1 MKPPDIAALPPH
13 IVNGETYGPQFDL
26 LFRKYGIREMI
37 YTSSEGEEK
46 LFPEYFPLPSSRRL
60 HQGGPASRRVADTF
74 HKIAFDPAR
83 KSADL
88 MGSFNAGWADM
99 GLHPET
105 FWLGYATAAAAAWHP
120 GSPDSAES
128 VAAFQELEFRAQRSR
143 AHSRPVAKPTG
154 SQLERAAGAK
164 MAPPRTAHGPR
175 GVGGPLR
182 VSSPSSPGG
191 PNGQPRQIERQR
203 GDISNHKRLVRLHVP
218 GGWRHTPLGWFFE
231 ADFER

>member
-1 MKPPDIAALPPH
+1 MAYDRNASQHRVRRANETLAALD
-13 IVNGETYGPQFDL
+13 QL
-26 LFRKYGIREMI
+26 
-37 YTSSEGEEK
+37 
-46 LFPEYFPLPSSRRL
+46 
-60 HQGGPASRRVADTF
+60 RRVQ
-74 HKIAFDPAR
+74 
-83 KSADL
+83 
-88 MGSFNAGWADM
+88 
-99 GLHPET
+99 
-105 FWLGYATAAAAAWHP
+105 
-120 GSPDSAES
+120 SAES
-128 VAAFQELEFRAQRSR
+128 VAASQELEFRAQRSR